1 MRMTAFAKCLKWEKM
16 ETHVEMQRTL
26 GNGERMRQEELILER
41 WELAVTRI
49 KEIPGESI
57 CPPPY
62 REYFIRMAQFV
73 EQMEETWRLA
83 ESGELRRMTMEQLK
97 AHNHL
102 LYEDILPEYYGESYA
117 NPAYAAD
124 RLGESIGQL
133 LSFLYAELRG
143 MIPAA
148 YEGNRFAMVI
158 RAELLL
164 EVYQAFVCAAQEA
177 EETAKES
184 GETTRKAVPR
194 TEELRQI
201 LYWFVS
207 DYYEAEFE
215 DKTLCLLDT
224 DKDFARRIIMES
236 DLSDLRYLYY
246 FGEYITENE
255 LKMATHL
262 NEMPT
267 EKIKLMA
274 DTYTE
279 GYRIGFEVCN
289 KDISIKE
296 TAEIRFFLGF
306 ERVIRQAVL
315 NFDRIGL
322 QSTFCRAGANIF
334 QGRSVNKNGYCGAN
348 PNRQYDYDHREDMA
362 LFLDGALAERK
373 IEAVRNVFE
382 RHKELAALYGGPA
395 VVESFGE
402 EPFVPE
408 NKAAVC
414 RFNEKQQK
422 LSVANAG
429 QVFAIQNEYIKGE
442 ERSFTI
448 ISFPVP
454 QIGEQFGEIFD
465 DVVRINTL
473 DYMLYRKIQ
482 QTIIDTLDKG
492 LTVIVKGCGANETDL
507 RVQLHRLEDPKTQ
520 TNFEN
525 CVADVNIPVG
535 EVFTSPLLTGTE
547 GLLHV
552 TRVFLKGL
560 EYKDLRLRFRDGFV
574 EDYDCGNFSSREEN
588 RKYFKD
594 NVLYHHDRLP
604 MGEFAIGTNTTA
616 YRVARK
622 YHIEDKLPILIA
634 EKTGPH
640 FALGDT
646 CYSHEEQVRLYN
658 PDGKEIVA
666 KDNEVSVLRDTD
678 VSKAYFQCHTDITI
692 PYDELGELSVVTDSD
707 EKIIIIQNG
716 QFVLPGCEELNRAL
730 TAHAI
735 RRRE

>member
-1 MRMTAFAKCLKWEKM
+1 MK
-16 ETHVEMQRTL
+16 
-26 GNGERMRQEELILER
+26 QEELMMER
-41 WELAVTRI
+41 WELAITRI
-49 KEIPGESI
+49 KEMPNESI
-57 CPPPY
+57 CPSPY
-62 REYFIRMAQFV
+62 GEYFVRMAQFV
-73 EQMEETWRLA
+73 EQMEDTWKLV
-83 ESGELRRMTMEQLK
+83 ESGDLRRMTLEQLK
-97 AHNHL
+97 EHNHL
-102 LYEDILPEYYGESYA
+102 LYADILPEHYGESYA
-117 NPAYAAD
+117 NPTYAVD
-124 RLGESIGQL
+124 RLGESIGQM
-133 LSFLYAELRG
+133 LSFLYTELRS

-148 YEGNRFAMVI
+148 YEGNRAALVI

-177 EETAKES
+177 E
-184 GETTRKAVPR
+184 GAVPEA
-194 TEELRQI
+194 EELRQI

-207 DYYEAEFE
+207 DYYETEFE
-215 DKTLCLLDT
+215 DRTMCLLDANR
-224 DKDFARRIIMES
+224 DFARRIIMES

-246 FGEYITENE
+246 FGEYITEDE
-255 LKMATHL
+255 MKMAAHL
-262 NEMPT
+262 DHMPA

-289 KDISIKE
+289 KDISIKD
-296 TAEIRFFLGF
+296 TAEIRCFLGF
-306 ERVIRQAVL
+306 ERVIRQAVH

-322 QSTFCRAGANIF
+322 QSAFCRAGTNIF

-362 LFLDGALAERK
+362 LFLDGPLAERK
-373 IEAVRNVFE
+373 LEAVRNVFE

-408 NKAAVC
+408 TKAAAC
-414 RFNEKQQK
+414 RLSEKQQK
-422 LSVANAG
+422 ISVANAG

-448 ISFPVP
+448 IAFPVP
-454 QIGEQFGEIFD
+454 QIGERFGEIFD

-492 LTVIVKGCGANETDL
+492 STVIVKGSGANETDIKI
-507 RVQLHRLEDPKTQ
+507 QLHRLEDPKTQ

-552 TRVFLKGL
+552 TGVFLKGL
-560 EYKDLRLRFRDGFV
+560 EYKDLRLRFQDGFV
-574 EDYDCGNFSSREEN
+574 TDYSCGNFPSEEEN
-588 RKYFKD
+588 RKYIKD
-594 NVLYHHDRLP
+594 NVLYHHDKLP

-658 PDGKEIVA
+658 PDGKEIIA

-678 VSKAYFQCHTDITI
+678 VSKAYFQCHTDVTI
-692 PYDELGELSVVTDSD
+692 PYDELGEVSVLTDAG
-707 EKIIIIQNG
+707 EKIVIIQNG

-730 TAHAI
+730 EET
-735 RRRE
+735 E

>member
-1 MRMTAFAKCLKWEKM
+1 MRE
-16 ETHVEMQRTL
+16 
-26 GNGERMRQEELILER
+26 EELMIER
-41 WELAVTRI
+41 WELASARI
-49 KEIPGESI
+49 REIPNESI
-57 CPPPY
+57 CPSPY
-62 REYFIRMAQFV
+62 GEFFSRMAQFM
-73 EQMEETWRLA
+73 EQMEDTWNLV
-83 ESGELRRMTMEQLK
+83 ESGALRQMTLERLK
-97 AHNHL
+97 EHNHL
-102 LYEDILPEYYGESYA
+102 LYADILPEHYSESYA
-117 NPAYAAD
+117 NPACAVN
-124 RLGESIGQL
+124 RLGESIGQM
-133 LSFLYAELRG
+133 LSFLYTELRSL
-143 MIPAA
+143 IPAA
-148 YEGNRFAMVI
+148 YEGNRAAMVI
-158 RAELLL
+158 RMELLL
-164 EVYQAFVCAAQEA
+164 EVYQAFVCAAQETEDAVPEA
-177 EETAKES
+177 EEI
-184 GETTRKAVPR
+184 
-194 TEELRQI
+194 RQI

-215 DKTLCLLDT
+215 DRTLCLLDANR
-224 DKDFARRIIMES
+224 DFARRIIMES

-246 FGEYITENE
+246 FGEYITEDE
-255 LKMATHL
+255 LKMAAHL
-262 NEMPT
+262 NEMPA

-296 TAEIRFFLGF
+296 TAEIRYFLGF
-306 ERVIRQAVL
+306 ERVIRQAVH

-322 QSTFCRAGANIF
+322 QSAFCRAGTNIF
-334 QGRSVNKNGYCGAN
+334 QGRNVNKNGYCGAN

-408 NKAAVC
+408 AKAAAC
-414 RFNEKQQK
+414 RLSEKQQK
-422 LSVANAG
+422 ISVVNAG

-448 ISFPVP
+448 IAFPVP
-454 QIGEQFGEIFD
+454 QIGERFGEIFD
-465 DVVRINTL
+465 DVVRINTQ

-492 LTVIVKGCGANETDL
+492 LTVIVKGCGANETDIK
-507 RVQLHRLEDPKTQ
+507 VQLHRLEDPKTQ

-560 EYKDLRLRFRDGFV
+560 EYKDLRLRFQDGLV
-574 EDYDCGNFSSREEN
+574 TDYSCGNFPSEEEN
-588 RKYFKD
+588 QKYIKD
-594 NVLYHHDRLP
+594 NVLYHHDKLP

-658 PDGKEIVA
+658 PDGKEIIA

-678 VSKAYFQCHTDITI
+678 VSKAYFQCHTDVTI
-692 PYDELGELSVVTDSD
+692 PYDELGEVSVLTDTG
-707 EKIIIIQNG
+707 EKISIIQNG

-730 TAHAI
+730 
-735 RRRE
+735 EESE

>member
-1 MRMTAFAKCLKWEKM
+1 MK
-16 ETHVEMQRTL
+16 
-26 GNGERMRQEELILER
+26 QEELIAER
-41 WELAVTRI
+41 YGLALARI
-49 KEIPGESI
+49 KEIPNESI
-57 CPPPY
+57 CGEAY
-62 REYFIRMAQFV
+62 RDFFLEMAAFV
-73 EQMEETWRLA
+73 LMMDQTYAMV
-83 ESGELRRMTMEQLK
+83 ESGALRRMGMEELK
-97 AHNHL
+97 EHNRS
-102 LYEDILPEYYGESYA
+102 LYADILPAHYGESYA
-117 NPAYAAD
+117 NPAFAVN
-124 RLGESIGQL
+124 RLGESIGKC
-133 LSFLYAELRG
+133 LSFLYTELRA

-148 YEGNRFAMVI
+148 YEQNRTSMTV

-164 EVYQAFVCAAQEA
+164 EVYQMFVCAA
-177 EETAKES
+177 EEQREPDA
-184 GETTRKAVPR
+184 
-194 TEELRQI
+194 EELRQI
-201 LYWFVS
+201 LYWYVS

-215 DKTLCLLDT
+215 EKSMTLLDA
-224 DKDFARRIIMES
+224 DRDFARRIIVES
-236 DLSDLRYLYY
+236 DLSDLRYLYW
-246 FGEYITENE
+246 FGEYVTENE
-255 LKMATHL
+255 LKTAAHL

-279 GYRIGFEVCN
+279 GYRIGFEVTN

-296 TAEIRFFLGF
+296 TVAIRYFLGF

-322 QSTFCRAGANIF
+322 QPTFCRAGTNIF

-348 PNRQYDYDHREDMA
+348 PNKQYDYDHKEDMA

-373 IEAVRNVFE
+373 TEAVRNVFE

-408 NKAAVC
+408 NKETAC
-414 RFNEKQQK
+414 HLSEKQQK
-422 LSVANAG
+422 LSVVNAG
-429 QVFAIQNEYIKGE
+429 KIADIQNEYIKGE

-448 ISFPVP
+448 IAFPVP
-454 QIGEQFGEIFD
+454 EIGERYKEIFD

-473 DYMLYRKIQ
+473 DYMLYRDIQ
-482 QTIIDTLDKG
+482 QKIIDVLDKG
-492 LTVIVKGCGANETDL
+492 STVLVKGMNGNETDM
-507 RVQLHRLEDPKTQ
+507 RVQLHRLDEPETQ

-535 EVFTSPLLTGTE
+535 EVFTSPHLTGTE

-552 TRVFLKGL
+552 PRVFLNEL
-560 EYKDLRLRFRDGFV
+560 EYRDLRLRFQDGFV
-574 EDYDCGNFSSREEN
+574 TGYGCGNFPKEEDN
-588 RKYFKD
+588 RKYIRD
-594 NVLYHHDRLP
+594 NVFHHHESLP
-604 MGEFAIGTNTTA
+604 LGEFAIGTNTTA
-616 YRVARK
+616 FSVARK
-622 YHIEDKLPILIA
+622 YGIEDKLPILIA

-646 CYSHEEQVRLYN
+646 CYSHEEEVKSYN

-666 KDNEVSVLRDTD
+666 KENEVSVLRNTD

-692 PYDELGELSVVTDSD
+692 PYDELGELSVLTVSG
-707 EKIIIIQNG
+707 EKYVIIQNG

-730 TAHAI
+730 GQSEI
-735 RRRE
+735 